1 MGEALLPGPVAG
13 AGWEGGSLGASTAVR
28 EELGWV
34 RRALGVRWVPD
45 RRAEV
50 GEHGGAYRLFL
61 SD

>member
-1 MGEALLPGPVAG
+1 MGEAPLPGPAAG
-13 AGWEGGSLGASTAVR
+13 AEWEGGNLGASAAVR

-34 RRALGVRWVPD
+34 RRALGVPWVPD